1 MRTALPVL
9 PKLRSSVGLYLYIWC
24 VYVCMVRVCLCTVY
38 ALELHRSEVTAFP
51 KQRMRCQR
59 FTESATL
66 NITGLTSIAS
76 IAHQK
81 PKQNGIAE
89 RTAEEIDLNRGT
101 RRSRCASSPPRTQRD
116 EKALMTPYS
125 FPVATLQPPP
135 GSPQPAASRPL
146 QMAPREGAEPA
157 ESRGLSPV
165 TRGDALTHAR
175 ALQLPQPERSAAAA
189 PHCEARGG
197 VHLGELRAVTKT
209 RPGTVCCRSPRPDRH
224 RAGAEPGAAPRGE
237 RGPRPTPPT

>member
-1 MRTALPVL
+1 M
-9 PKLRSSVGLYLYIWC
+9 
-24 VYVCMVRVCLCTVY
+24 CTVY

-146 QMAPREGAEPA
+146 QMAPREGAEPT

-165 TRGDALTHAR
+165 TRGDALTHPR

-197 VHLGELRAVTKT
+197 FTWENSGPLQKRVRGLFVADPPDPT
-209 RPGTVCCRSPRPDRH
+209 GTGRERSPGLPRGARGALVPPLRH
-224 RAGAEPGAAPRGE
+224 RCNDGKRLQKDSIATGSGRAA
-237 RGPRPTPPT
+237 RPV

>member
-1 MRTALPVL
+1 MVRTALPVL

-116 EKALMTPYS
+116 TSSLNDSIFLSRRHTP
-125 FPVATLQPPP
+125 AT
-135 GSPQPAASRPL
+135 
-146 QMAPREGAEPA
+146 PR
-157 ESRGLSPV
+157 LSP
-165 TRGDALTHAR
+165 ASS
-175 ALQLPQPERSAAAA
+175 Q
-189 PHCEARGG
+189 
-197 VHLGELRAVTKT
+197 
-209 RPGTVCCRSPRPDRH
+209 
-224 RAGAEPGAAPRGE
+224 
-237 RGPRPTPPT
+237 PTPPDGAPGGSRARKEPRAEPRDAGRCPHPRPCAPTPAAGAQRSSSASL